1 MRPEKQYLV
10 AEVARHLDKSK
21 YLYLADFDRM
31 SVADTADLRDRL
43 AEQKAEF
50 HVVKNSVLH
59 EAAKL
64 REFPELGKWLDG
76 PTAIVVGG
84 ENAPGV
90 AKTLIAYYK
99 EHEKIVVK
107 GGFLDKKALDSKD
120 IRKLALLPSI
130 EVLRGQLLAL
140 LNAPALGLLRVFQA
154 VPKGIIYALMARSA
168 KGESS
173 TEK

>member
-43 AEQKAEF
+43 AEQQAEF
-50 HVVKNSVLH
+50 HVVKNSVLQ
-59 EAAKL
+59 EAAKQ
-64 REFPELGKWLDG
+64 REYPELGEWLSG

-90 AKTLIAYYK
+90 AKTLVAYFK

-107 GGFLDKKALDSKD
+107 GGFLNKQALQSDD
-120 IRKLALLPSI
+120 IKKLARLPSI
-130 EVLRGQLLAL
+130 EALKAQLLAL
-140 LNAPALGLLRVFQA
+140 LNAPAQGLLRVFQA
-154 VPKGIIYALMARSA
+154 VPKGILYALMARSD
-168 KGESS
+168 KES
-173 TEK
+173 